1 MEEWRKKMLESQL
14 ELEFS
19 PDKSTAGYRLH
30 ELSLLNWGTFNQTV
44 HTMRSDGRTSMITG
58 RNGSGKSTI
67 VDALLTLLVPNRV
80 RNYNVAS
87 SQAGSRERN
96 ERDYVLGAYSEIHD
110 SETGQ
115 GRKETLRKPGET
127 YSVLLAWFH
136 NEAYKTD
143 VALAQVL
150 WCTPAGKIE
159 KIHIVEKRHLTIEKD
174 FNDLGDADKIRKIIK
189 ERNLTTFDSFTAYSK
204 KLESML
210 FMDVDLGSRS
220 PMSVFNQ
227 AVCIKDVRDLTQFIR
242 EHMLDDGGAR
252 EKLVALQDRFDDLR
266 GTHRRIETA
275 ASQLEEL
282 DQIKST
288 HVKFLESSAHRD
300 HSGLLRSAIEP
311 FYANAELESR
321 IERIEEL
328 KHREEAERAR
338 LKSSRE
344 EVDRHRDKVHHLERV
359 LADSDENRRL
369 EQVGAELDRLRDKR
383 EMVSKRAATFE
394 RLLGSWER
402 GLVVKDEEAFLDLRR
417 ELQEKIPRH
426 EARVSE
432 LDEVHPDLSY
442 SLRNTNE
449 TIDKLEAQRNYLL
462 EANSNVPVEISR
474 LRDGLAVALDR
485 DVGELPFIAEL
496 VQVVPDED
504 KWTGAVERLLR
515 PFALS
520 ILIPSKLARKA
531 EAFLHENDLG
541 ERIAF
546 VCPKTDAKQP
556 KLHDD
561 SVVAKLSL
569 RSELDESRQTWLRS
583 ELADRF
589 PHLCRVEPDKEFHK
603 MPHAI
608 ALSGLIKTDGILR
621 EKDDRYDVDDASR
634 HVLGWDV
641 DPKQRSLDERLSF
654 LRERADEAARAVR
667 EADSERAELR
677 IQLKAGAQLLSSAGE
692 FSDVDRLGLATR
704 MADLEDEE
712 RVIVGGSDVL
722 RKLKDDLDSTSQK
735 LSEAQELRDE
745 VLRRIGGVEARAER
759 NEDRITNLRVLLEE
773 AKKDLRMPD
782 SPSDAEDDSAEDSL
796 VDSLFA
802 EIEDSF
808 GAPPEEPDDI
818 ETAARN
824 ALHSMDEKIRKLEVS
839 LDKFR
844 DQNVAAMQR
853 FVAAPRNQAFRDEL
867 PLDLEDGYN
876 GNTFDPFEEV
886 RKQIEL
892 EDLAKNKERFEQL
905 LRVQVPEEVSSFSEA
920 LESHRDRIRKRIDEL
935 NEHLSRVTFDR
946 KEGTYIQLK
955 AEDSGDDGVR
965 RFKTMRRHAL
975 EGDLEAEEEK
985 DRRRERYHRVEQF
998 LAELENDETWTSR
1011 VIDVRNWFRFR
1022 ADEFYKE
1029 GDLRQ
1034 SYSGASGKS
1043 GGEKNRLASTILAT
1057 AIAYQY
1063 GIDVGGRRT
1072 ETFRLVAV
1080 DEMFSKTDDEFSEF
1094 LLDLFKEFHLQ
1105 LLIVQP
1111 LDAKIHVVQKYVE
1124 RYHVVERRDGV
1135 SFVGDLSVKE
1145 YLNEQTDGDDEHD
1158 QLPEEESVPS
1168 EVE

>member
-1 MEEWRKKMLESQL
+1 MLESQL

-30 ELSLLNWGTFNQTV
+30 ALSLLNWGTFNQTV

-87 SQAGSRERN
+87 SQVGSRERN
-96 ERDYVLGAYSEIHD
+96 ERDYILGSYSEIHD

-115 GRKETLRKPGET
+115 GRKETLRKPGES
-127 YSVLLAWFH
+127 YSVLLAWFY
-136 NEAYKTD
+136 NEAYKSD
-143 VALAQVL
+143 VTLAQVL

-159 KIHIVEKRHLTIEKD
+159 KIHIVEKRHLTIEND

-189 ERNLTTFDSFTAYSK
+189 ERNLTTFDSFTAYNK
-204 KLESML
+204 KWESML
-210 FMDVDLGSRS
+210 FMDMDLGTRS

-252 EKLVALQDRFDDLR
+252 EKLVALQARFDDLR

-275 ASQLEEL
+275 ASQLDEL
-282 DQIKST
+282 DQIKGT
-288 HVKFLESSAHRD
+288 HEKFIESLTQRD
-300 HSGLLRSAIEP
+300 RAELLRSTIEP

-344 EVDRHRDKVHHLERV
+344 EVDHLREKVHHLERV
-359 LADSDENRRL
+359 LSDSDENRRL

-394 RLLGSWER
+394 RLLGSWVR
-402 GLVVKDEEAFLDLRR
+402 GLVVKEEEAFLDLRH
-417 ELQEKIPRH
+417 ELQEKLPRH

-432 LDEVHPDLSY
+432 LDEVLPDLGY

-449 TIDKLEAQRNYLL
+449 IISKLEAQRSHLL
-462 EANSNVPVEISR
+462 EGNSNVPVELSR
-474 LRDGLAVALDR
+474 LRDSLAVALDR

-496 VQVVPDED
+496 VQLVPDEQ
-504 KWTGAVERLLR
+504 KWTGVIERLLR

-520 ILIPSKLARKA
+520 VLVPSKLAQKA
-531 EAFLHENDLG
+531 EAFLHENELG
-541 ERIAF
+541 NRLAF
-546 VCPKTDAKQP
+546 VCPKSDSKQP

-561 SVVAKLSL
+561 SVVAKLTL
-569 RSELDESRQTWLRS
+569 RTELDESRQNWLRA

-589 PHLCRVEPDKEFHK
+589 PHLCRNEPDKEFNK
-603 MPHAI
+603 MPHALC
-608 ALSGLIKTDGILR
+608 LSGLVKTDGVLR
-621 EKDDRYDVDDASR
+621 EKDDRYPVEDASR
-634 HVLGWDV
+634 HILGWDV
-641 DPKQRSLDERLSF
+641 DPKQRSLDERLAF

-667 EADSERAELR
+667 EADSERTDLR
-677 IQLKAGAQLLSSAGE
+677 LKLKAGAQLVSSAGE
-692 FSDVDRLGLATR
+692 FSDVDRLGIATR

-722 RKLKDDLDSTSQK
+722 RKLKEDLDSTSRK
-735 LSEAQELRDE
+735 LSDSQELRDE
-745 VLRRIGGVEARAER
+745 ILRRIGGVEARAER
-759 NEDRITNLRVLLEE
+759 NEDRITNLRSLLDDARKELQIPE
-773 AKKDLRMPD
+773 AVKGI
-782 SPSDAEDDSAEDSL
+782 EDDDGETQRENVVEA
-796 VDSLFA
+796 LFQ
-802 EIEDSF
+802 EIEDAF
-808 GAPPEEPDDI
+808 GVPPEEPDDI
-818 ETAARN
+818 ESAARN
-824 ALHSMDEKIRKLEVS
+824 ALHSMEDEIRKLESS

-853 FVAAPRNQAFRDEL
+853 FVAAPQNQAFRDEL
-867 PLDLEDGYN
+867 PLDLEEGYN
-876 GNTFDPFEEV
+876 EKTFDPFEEV

-975 EGDLEAEEEK
+975 EGDLEAEEER

-998 LAELENDETWTSR
+998 LAELENDESWTSR

-1145 YLNEQTDGDDEHD
+1145 YLNEQTETDE
-1158 QLPEEESVPS
+1158 EAVSAETE
-1168 EVE
+1168 

>member
-1 MEEWRKKMLESQL
+1 MLESQL

-30 ELSLLNWGTFNQTV
+30 ALSLLNWGTFNQTV

-87 SQAGSRERN
+87 SQVGSRERN
-96 ERDYVLGAYSEIHD
+96 ERDYILGSYSEIHD

-115 GRKETLRKPGET
+115 GRKETLRKPGES
-127 YSVLLAWFH
+127 YSVLLAWFY
-136 NEAYKTD
+136 NEAYKSD
-143 VALAQVL
+143 VTLAQVL

-159 KIHIVEKRHLTIEKD
+159 KIHIVEKRHLTIEND

-189 ERNLTTFDSFTAYSK
+189 ERNLTTFDSFTAYNK

-210 FMDVDLGSRS
+210 FMDMDLGTRS

-252 EKLVALQDRFDDLR
+252 EKLVALQARFDDLR

-275 ASQLEEL
+275 ASQLDEL
-282 DQIKST
+282 DQIKGT
-288 HVKFLESSAHRD
+288 HEKFIESLTHRD
-300 HSGLLRSAIEP
+300 RAELLRSTIEP

-344 EVDRHRDKVHHLERV
+344 EVDHLREKVHHLERV
-359 LADSDENRRL
+359 LSDSDENRRL

-394 RLLGSWER
+394 RLLGSWVR
-402 GLVVKDEEAFLDLRR
+402 GLVVKEEEAFLDLRH
-417 ELQEKIPRH
+417 ELQEKLPRH

-432 LDEVHPDLSY
+432 LDEVLPDLGY

-449 TIDKLEAQRNYLL
+449 IISKLEAQRSHLL
-462 EANSNVPVEISR
+462 EGNSNVPVELSR
-474 LRDGLAVALDR
+474 LRDSLAVALDR

-496 VQVVPDED
+496 VQLVPDEQ
-504 KWTGAVERLLR
+504 KWTGVIERLLR

-520 ILIPSKLARKA
+520 VLVPSKLAQKA
-531 EAFLHENDLG
+531 EAFLHENELG
-541 ERIAF
+541 NRLAF
-546 VCPKTDAKQP
+546 VCPKSDSKQP

-561 SVVAKLSL
+561 SVVAKLTL
-569 RSELDESRQTWLRS
+569 QTELDESRQNWLRA

-589 PHLCRVEPDKEFHK
+589 PHLCRNEPDKEFNK
-603 MPHAI
+603 MPHALC
-608 ALSGLIKTDGILR
+608 LSGLVKTDGVLR
-621 EKDDRYDVDDASR
+621 EKDDRYPVEDASR
-634 HVLGWDV
+634 HILGWDV
-641 DPKQRSLDERLSF
+641 DPKQRSLDERLAF

-667 EADSERAELR
+667 EADSERTDLR
-677 IQLKAGAQLLSSAGE
+677 LKLKAGAQLVSSAGE
-692 FSDVDRLGLATR
+692 FSDVDRLGIATR

-722 RKLKDDLDSTSQK
+722 RKLKEDLDSTSLK
-735 LSEAQELRDE
+735 LSDSQELRDE
-745 VLRRIGGVEARAER
+745 ILRRIGGVEARAER
-759 NEDRITNLRVLLEE
+759 NEDRITNLRSLLDDARKE
-773 AKKDLRMPD
+773 LQIPD
-782 SPSDAEDDSAEDSL
+782 PVKGIEDDDGETQRENVVEA
-796 VDSLFA
+796 LFQ
-802 EIEDSF
+802 EIEDAF
-808 GAPPEEPDDI
+808 GVPPEEPDDI
-818 ETAARN
+818 ESAARN
-824 ALHSMDEKIRKLEVS
+824 ALHSMEDEIRKLESS

-853 FVAAPRNQAFRDEL
+853 FVAAPQNQAFRDEL
-867 PLDLEDGYN
+867 PLDLEEGYN
-876 GNTFDPFEEV
+876 EKTFDPFEEV

-1135 SFVGDLSVKE
+1135 SFLGDLSVKE
-1145 YLNEQTDGDDEHD
+1145 YLNEQTDADDEHD
-1158 QLPEEESVPS
+1158 QLPEEESVPT

>member
-1 MEEWRKKMLESQL
+1 MLESQL

-143 VALAQVL
+143 VTLAQVL
-150 WCTPAGKIE
+150 WCTPSGKVE
-159 KIHIVEKRHLTIEKD
+159 KVHIVEKRHLTIEND
-174 FNDLGDADKIRKIIK
+174 FNNLGDADKIRKIIK

-288 HVKFLESSAHRD
+288 HAKFLETSGHRD
-300 HSGLLRSAIEP
+300 RSELLRSAIEP

-321 IERIEEL
+321 IERVEEL

-338 LKSSRE
+338 LKTSRE
-344 EVDRHRDKVHHLERV
+344 EVDRYRDKVHHLERV

-394 RLLGSWER
+394 RLLGAWER
-402 GLVVKDEEAFLDLRR
+402 GLVVKEEEAFLDLRR
-417 ELQEKIPRH
+417 DLQEKIPRH

-449 TIDKLEAQRNYLL
+449 TIEKLEAQRNYLL

-496 VQVVPDED
+496 IQLVPDED

-520 ILIPSKLARKA
+520 VLISSKLARKA

-546 VCPKTDAKQP
+546 VCPKTDAKLP

-569 RSELDESRQTWLRS
+569 RSELDESRQIWLRS
-583 ELADRF
+583 ELAERF
-589 PHLCRVEPDKEFHK
+589 PHLCREEPDKEFHK
-603 MPHAI
+603 MPHAL
-608 ALSGLIKTDGILR
+608 ALSGLVKTDGILR
-621 EKDDRYDVDDASR
+621 EKDDRYDVEDASR
-634 HVLGWDV
+634 HVLGWDI
-641 DPKQRSLDERLSF
+641 DPKQRSLDDRLTF
-654 LRERADEAARAVR
+654 LRERSDEASRAVR
-667 EADSERAELR
+667 EADSERTELR
-677 IQLKAGAQLLSSAGE
+677 IKLKAGAQLLSSAGE
-692 FSDVDRLGLATR
+692 FSDVDRLGLSTR

-722 RKLKDDLDSTSQK
+722 RKLKDDLDSTTQK
-735 LSEAQELRDE
+735 LTEAQDVRDE

-759 NEDRITNLRVLLEE
+759 NEDRITNLRSLLEE
-773 AKKDLRMPD
+773 AKKELRIL
-782 SPSDAEDDSAEDSL
+782 DSASSVEVEDAT
-796 VDSLFA
+796 VDSIVDALFA
-802 EIEDSF
+802 DIEDSF

-818 ETAARN
+818 EAAARN
-824 ALHSMDEKIRKLEVS
+824 ALHSMEGKIRKLDVS

-867 PLDLEDGYN
+867 PLDLEEGYN
-876 GNTFDPFEEV
+876 ENTFDPFEEV

-920 LESHRDRIRKRIDEL
+920 LESHRDRIRKRINEL

-946 KEGTYIQLK
+946 KESTYIQLK

-965 RFKTMRRHAL
+965 RFKTMRRYAL
-975 EGDLEAEEEK
+975 EGDLEAEDEA

-1034 SYSGASGKS
+1034 SYTGASGKS

-1145 YLNEQTDGDDEHD
+1145 YLNEQTDADDEHD

>member
-1 MEEWRKKMLESQL
+1 MLESQL

-30 ELSLLNWGTFNQTV
+30 ALSLLNWGTFNQTV

-87 SQAGSRERN
+87 SQVGSRERN
-96 ERDYVLGAYSEIHD
+96 ERDYILGSYSEIHD

-115 GRKETLRKPGET
+115 GRKETLRKPGES
-127 YSVLLAWFH
+127 YSVLLAWFY
-136 NEAYKTD
+136 NEAYKSD
-143 VALAQVL
+143 VTLAQVL

-159 KIHIVEKRHLTIEKD
+159 KIHIVEKRHLTIEND
-174 FNDLGDADKIRKIIK
+174 FNDLGDADKIRKIIN
-189 ERNLTTFDSFTAYSK
+189 ERNLTTFDSFTAYNK

-210 FMDVDLGSRS
+210 FMDMDLGTRS

-252 EKLVALQDRFDDLR
+252 EKLVALQARFDDLR

-275 ASQLEEL
+275 ASQLDEL
-282 DQIKST
+282 DQIKGT
-288 HVKFLESSAHRD
+288 HEKFIESLTQRD
-300 HSGLLRSAIEP
+300 RAELLRSTIEP

-344 EVDRHRDKVHHLERV
+344 EVDHLREKVHHLERV
-359 LADSDENRRL
+359 LSDSDENRRL

-394 RLLGSWER
+394 RLLGSWVR
-402 GLVVKDEEAFLDLRR
+402 GLVVKEEEAFLDLRH
-417 ELQEKIPRH
+417 ELQEKLPRH

-432 LDEVHPDLSY
+432 LDEVLPDLGY

-449 TIDKLEAQRNYLL
+449 IISKLEAQRSHLL
-462 EANSNVPVEISR
+462 EGNSNVPVELSR
-474 LRDGLAVALDR
+474 LRDSLAVALDR

-496 VQVVPDED
+496 VQLVPDEQ
-504 KWTGAVERLLR
+504 KWTGVIERLLR

-520 ILIPSKLARKA
+520 VLVPSKLAQKA
-531 EAFLHENDLG
+531 EAFLHENELG
-541 ERIAF
+541 NRLAF
-546 VCPKTDAKQP
+546 VCPKSDSKQP

-561 SVVAKLSL
+561 SVVAKLTL
-569 RSELDESRQTWLRS
+569 RTELDESRQNWLRA

-589 PHLCRVEPDKEFHK
+589 PHLCRNEPDKEFNK
-603 MPHAI
+603 MPHALC
-608 ALSGLIKTDGILR
+608 LSGLVKTDGVLR
-621 EKDDRYDVDDASR
+621 EKDDRYPVEDASR
-634 HVLGWDV
+634 HILGWDV
-641 DPKQRSLDERLSF
+641 DPKQRSLDERLAF

-667 EADSERAELR
+667 EADSERTDLR
-677 IQLKAGAQLLSSAGE
+677 LKLKAGAQLVSSAGE
-692 FSDVDRLGLATR
+692 FSDVDRLGIATR

-722 RKLKDDLDSTSQK
+722 RKLKEDLDSTSRK
-735 LSEAQELRDE
+735 LSDSQELRDE
-745 VLRRIGGVEARAER
+745 ILRRIGGVEARAER
-759 NEDRITNLRVLLEE
+759 NEDRITNLRSLLDDARKELQIPE
-773 AKKDLRMPD
+773 AVKGI
-782 SPSDAEDDSAEDSL
+782 EDDDGETQRENVVEA
-796 VDSLFA
+796 LFQ
-802 EIEDSF
+802 EIEDAF
-808 GAPPEEPDDI
+808 GVPPEEPDDI
-818 ETAARN
+818 ESAARN
-824 ALHSMDEKIRKLEVS
+824 ALHSMEDEIRKLESS

-853 FVAAPRNQAFRDEL
+853 FVAAPQNQAFRDEL
-867 PLDLEDGYN
+867 PLDLEEGYN
-876 GNTFDPFEEV
+876 EKTFDPFEEV

-975 EGDLEAEEEK
+975 EGDLEAEEER

-998 LAELENDETWTSR
+998 LAELENDESWTSR

-1145 YLNEQTDGDDEHD
+1145 YLNEQTETDE
-1158 QLPEEESVPS
+1158 EAVSAETE
-1168 EVE
+1168 